1 MLERVATA
9 PPQIP
14 GLSEWRALARG
25 GFATVWQAKQESL
38 NRFVAVKVDQR
49 RLDVETE
56 QRRFLREAGAAGRL
70 SGHPGIVT
78 VHDAGILAD
87 DRPFLVM
94 ELCPGGSLTKWLTA
108 EPPPSQN
115 RVRDVGVRVAD
126 ALAAA
131 HVRGVLHRDVKP
143 ANILIDAYDNPGLA
157 DFGLAALPDPG
168 MGLSETIEA
177 ITPAYAPPEV
187 FRQQPLTEYGD
198 VYSLAATLYALLSGR
213 PPRALD
219 GKTPSIAEVM
229 ELQQEP
235 IARIP
240 GVDPKFMDVV
250 MAGLADAPTDRPSAA
265 QFRDRLAAL
274 ALTDDPAGLPSKTDR
289 VASAPIPVTGTPVVR
304 TEPTPRGEQSRS
316 LLVLGA
322 VMVVLVIALIITV
335 VNLRNRP
342 VETAGGPGGSSAS
355 NAAPQP
361 TPSTSPGESSTPQA
375 VPNGFTNCSSQL
387 GAATFCAVTPE
398 CWAGVIS
405 VSDVPSVATAQGCG
419 KRHIYQTF
427 AAGVVGYDV
436 RRQSKLEADRK
447 VRRVC
452 TADVV
457 NSMLRK
463 QDRRSNWEVL
473 VIGPQLTE
481 DNFYRCIF
489 GRGYHSKAYL
499 LSPP

>member
-14 GLSEWRALARG
+14 GLSDWRALARG

-49 RLDVETE
+49 PLDVETE

-108 EPPPSQN
+108 EPRPSQK

-213 PPRALD
+213 PPRAL
-219 GKTPSIAEVM
+219 GR
-229 ELQQEP
+229 Q
-235 IARIP
+235 
-240 GVDPKFMDVV
+240 
-250 MAGLADAPTDRPSAA
+250 DAQHR
-265 QFRDRLAAL
+265 RDHG
-274 ALTDDPAGLPSKTDR
+274 TPAGADR
-289 VASAPIPVTGTPVVR
+289 ADPGRRPEVHGVR
-304 TEPTPRGEQSRS
+304 SWPLSPTCRRIGPRLRS
-316 LLVLGA
+316 SG
-322 VMVVLVIALIITV
+322 IALRA
-335 VNLRNRP
+335 LR
-342 VETAGGPGGSSAS
+342 
-355 NAAPQP
+355 
-361 TPSTSPGESSTPQA
+361 
-375 VPNGFTNCSSQL
+375 
-387 GAATFCAVTPE
+387 
-398 CWAGVIS
+398 
-405 VSDVPSVATAQGCG
+405 
-419 KRHIYQTF
+419 
-427 AAGVVGYDV
+427 
-436 RRQSKLEADRK
+436 
-447 VRRVC
+447 
-452 TADVV
+452 
-457 NSMLRK
+457 
-463 QDRRSNWEVL
+463 
-473 VIGPQLTE
+473 
-481 DNFYRCIF
+481 
-489 GRGYHSKAYL
+489 
-499 LSPP
+499 